1 MSSQRRPTGG
11 ESAARSPIE
20 LRLAA
25 AGLPPLPRMAW
36 LEIDT
41 DALGGNLAIVRR
53 LVGDAVAVWAVV
65 KADAYGHGADAAARA
80 FAEAGADGLC
90 VATLD
95 EALELRRA
103 GIEAPILVLF
113 RIPTELLGEAAE
125 ARLEVVLADEAS
137 AGETLAGWSELAR
150 DAGSL
155 PELSVHLEVESGLGR
170 AGIAPASVADVAQR
184 VLETP
189 GMRLAGL
196 WTHFAAAEDAYATSE
211 QLAAFESAVD
221 GLRAAGLPIP
231 PRHASASLALF
242 AGSAPHYEGVR
253 PGLCLY
259 GLLPADLSVTPG
271 AASAAARLQPAMA
284 LKCRPLRV
292 ETVPVGGGVRY
303 GSRWRAERPSRIATL
318 PVGYGDGWPRSSWPG
333 SSVLVRG
340 RRVPL
345 VGTVAMDAVMADVT
359 DVQSVDSDDEFVL
372 LGEQGGE
379 RITANEL
386 ARLRTTIAWEVVTAM
401 AHRLPRV
408 YHAGSVL
415 LAVRTLDGQHRTH
428 GEAHDGRS
436 RVRPA
441 RRSR

>member
-1 MSSQRRPTGG
+1 MNGP
-11 ESAARSPIE
+11 PIE
-20 LRLAA
+20 RRLAM
-25 AGLPPLPRMAW
+25 AGLPPLPRLAW

-41 DALGGNLAIVRR
+41 DALRGNLQLVRR

-65 KADAYGHGADAAARA
+65 KADAYGHGAEEAART
-80 FAEAGADGLC
+80 FVGAGADGLC
-90 VATLD
+90 VATFD

-103 GIEAPILVLF
+103 GVEAPILVLF
-113 RIPTELLGEAAE
+113 RIPSDRLGEAAE
-125 ARLEVVLADEAS
+125 ARLEVVLADEGSIGEVIDSWSAS
-137 AGETLAGWSELAR
+137 TR
-150 DAGSL
+150 DAGRL
-155 PELSVHLEVESGLGR
+155 LDLAVHVEVESGLAR
-170 AGIAPASVADVAQR
+170 AGIPPASVPDAARR
-184 VLETP
+184 VTETP
-189 GMRLAGL
+189 GLRLAGL
-196 WTHFAAAEDAYATSE
+196 WTHFASAEDAYATSE

-221 GLRAAGLPIP
+221 GLRAAGLPVP

-259 GLLPADLSVTPG
+259 GLLPDDLPVTSG
-271 AASAAARLQPAMA
+271 AAGAAARLRPAMA

-292 ETVPVGGGVRY
+292 ETVSTGAGVGY

-318 PVGYGDGWPRSSWPG
+318 PVGYGDGWPRASWPG
-333 SSVLVRG
+333 SSVIVRG

-359 DVQSVDSDDEFVL
+359 DIDGVSGDDEFAL

-401 AHRLPRV
+401 ARRLPRV

-441 RRSR
+441 RRSG